1 MAHKRTSNIQLL
13 CVVSLYLAIFTIL
26 VPLLV
31 TAQRSDASPRSMAS
45 TASTQPNGSSNTLT
59 TLSFL
64 PAVTYDSGAST
75 ATSVAVADVNG
86 DGKPDLLVA
95 NACASNSDCSH
106 GSAGVLLGRGRGQ
119 FGPARLYDSGGF
131 TANSIT
137 VADLNGD
144 GKPDLI
150 VANCALGPHSS
161 CPAPGSNGAVGILLG
176 NGDGTF
182 QPAVTYDSGAAN
194 AFSVAVVDLNG
205 DGKLD
210 LVVGNYSYPNPST
223 VRVLLGNGDGTFQPA
238 TVYTLGGSG
247 AVSIA
252 AADVNG
258 DGIPDLLVSCNGGE
272 VAVLLGNGDGTFR
285 MAGSYSSGSFNHWGV
300 VAADVNG
307 DGKPDMIVVNA
318 DMGVSSEGTVAILL
332 GNGDG
337 TFQPAVTYDTGGIG
351 PRSLAAGDVNGDGML
366 DVVVANEVAC
376 NECDDRGSAG
386 VLLGNGD
393 GTFQPSMTFDSGG
406 AVAVAIQLADVND
419 DGRGDL
425 VTAHRCRKVSQGAC
439 FGDGIVG
446 VLLNNTSFC
455 ATPPVVTL
463 SITPTSLWPPNGK
476 VVPVTM
482 SGTITDTG
490 CTIETAAYAVTD
502 EYGKVQ
508 PSGPVTLG
516 PGGAYS
522 LNVLLQASRLGNDLD
537 GRLYTVTVSATN
549 NGGNTGSQ
557 SGTVVVPHDQGH

>member
-223 VRVLLGNGDGTFQPA
+223 VR
-238 TVYTLGGSG
+238 
-247 AVSIA
+247 
-252 AADVNG
+252 
-258 DGIPDLLVSCNGGE
+258 
-272 VAVLLGNGDGTFR
+272 VLLGNGDGTFR